1 MEKTDQQKVD
11 ELIAEIGAIPFV
23 AAVKGHIHPDAS
35 GGCNKG
41 YYLNSQGV
49 CVLDLG

>member
-1 MEKTDQQKVD
+1 MEKTHQQKVD
-11 ELIAEIGAIPFV
+11 ELIAIIGAPAFV
-23 AAVKGHIHPDAS
+23 EAVKGHINPDAS